1 MVNYGGTVTGNQHVT
16 GSQTVDVNQSVGGN
30 ETITGTEN
38 VTGEIVSHTQ
48 LTMLNAAQ
56 PSTPSTGTKLWSLG
70 NEAMVLGAD
79 GTAVPIASEPY
90 HSAPAGGAIAESVP
104 RFAMNS
110 AAVAVGAVT
119 GTVYMVAVW
128 LPIGAVVTN
137 LTFITGTTAANTPTH
152 WWVGLS
158 TFDGTQRAHSADQ
171 LTAAIGANSKVTVA
185 LTAPYT
191 APATGTYYFL
201 LSVTATAN
209 PTLTGVGAVTNSSK
223 AIPVLAGVSASA
235 AQSTPGTDGTTVY
248 TAPTGDNAIGYFN
261 AS

>member
-1 MVNYGGTVTGNQHVT
+1 MVNYGGTVTGNQTIT
-16 GSQTVDVNQSVGGN
+16 GNLAVGGN
-30 ETITGTEN
+30 ESVTGTEN
-38 VTGEIVSHTQ
+38 VTGELVSHTQ
-48 LTMLNAAQ
+48 LTMLNAGQ
-56 PSTPSTGTKLWSLG
+56 PSTPSTGAKLWTLG
-70 NEAMVLGAD
+70 NEVMALGAD
-79 GTAVPIASEPY
+79 GTAVPLMSEPY
-90 HSAPAGGAIAESVP
+90 HSAPAGGAIAETVS
-104 RFAMNS
+104 RFAFNS
-110 AAVAVGAVT
+110 AAVAIGSTA
-119 GTVYMVAVW
+119 GTVYMAAVW

-152 WWVGLS
+152 WWAGLS

-171 LTAAIGANSKVTVA
+171 LTAAIGANTKITVA

-223 AIPVLAGVSASA
+223 AVPVLAGVSASA
-235 AQSTPGTDGTTVY
+235 AQSTPGIDGTTVY